1 MSLQRHLSRAIVA
14 VVCLTLFLGF
24 SQVAQGCP
32 SCQRALSDGSQ
43 GNLAAGI
50 YYSILFMMSMPFAII
65 GSFGAAFTWDMA
77 HTDQVSPDL
86 ELPKWIV
93 YLCIPLGS
101 YLMSFRF
108 MQVAWAFF
116 RTGELPKH
124 DVMHVEGVDV
134 SASAALHPLEGTT
147 GARS

>member
-50 YYSILFMMSMPFAII
+50 YYSILFMMSMPFAIV
-65 GSFGAAFTWDMA
+65 GVFGGFAYRAVKREQRRIAEENAKREADESSSSA
-77 HTDQVSPDL
+77 
-86 ELPKWIV
+86 
-93 YLCIPLGS
+93 
-101 YLMSFRF
+101 
-108 MQVAWAFF
+108 
-116 RTGELPKH
+116 
-124 DVMHVEGVDV
+124 EG
-134 SASAALHPLEGTT
+134 L
-147 GARS
+147 